1 MTSFQYGIM
10 MTDVISIIYLGYAV
24 QLEFFLNTN
33 FLINFCKCDVVQ
45 FVNLL
50 FCFFPAV
57 LFFIYSSSMIPL
69 AFFASVFIKTI
80 QQAVN
85 MGMLIF
91 IVGLM
96 FVSIVGKECMLYVCV
111 LY

>member
-1 MTSFQYGIM
+1 MS
-10 MTDVISIIYLGYAV
+10 L
-24 QLEFFLNTN
+24 FLVVVL
-33 FLINFCKCDVVQ
+33 FL
-45 FVNLL
+45 
-50 FCFFPAV
+50 PTV

-96 FVSIVGKECMLYVCV
+96 FVSIVGELVCMLM
-111 LY
+111 